1 MEDSKKH
8 FFSLLFLSFSSF
20 RVTFRYIC
28 VFLLVSALF
37 FNSLNFWFSSS
48 KDFQRFY
55 KLLFCCCAAR
65 FYFGTNEN
73 KKLWE
78 NSKKQSRE
86 KRGENLLSLST
97 FFYYSHFCALK
108 VVMIC

>member
-37 FNSLNFWFSSS
+37 FLIRLIFGFRLVKIFKGFTN
-48 KDFQRFY
+48 
-55 KLLFCCCAAR
+55 CCFAAAR
-65 FYFGTNEN
+65 RVSTSERTKI

-78 NSKKQSRE
+78 NSKKLSRE
-86 KRGENLLSLST
+86 KRGENLLSLN
-97 FFYYSHFCALK
+97 FFLLISFLRA
-108 VVMIC
+108 